1 MGLISRVSSRTYRNM
16 SGLARLGNVYRTH
29 FLRDLSSPGNVTVT
43 GYVSRSTKMF
53 FNLKCPESG
62 GDHVLQVQM
71 QPDARGAPTIP
82 ELLKNEK
89 LTVDSAISVTG
100 QLVYRPEQHQRE
112 NEPLG
117 AFELIPQDV
126 KMYNQCVP
134 ALHRNR
140 LDSEDWRRAGLEY
153 QYKNRFLGLR
163 SAKLQSILKARSKII
178 HKMREILHDRYDFT
192 EIETPTLFSPTP
204 GGAREFVVPSSYYE
218 HKFYS
223 LVQSPQQFKQL
234 LMIGGFNRYFQVAKC
249 YRNEKLRDDRQPEFT
264 QLDMELAYCTREEIM
279 ALVEDVVRYAVEAVL
294 EKKLG
299 DSGFQKMSYNQAMAE
314 YGCDK
319 PDTRFGLKID
329 GTKLAY
335 GDLASGKQ
343 VKKLLN
349 NMMKAREFKERC
361 VAGELVHDK
370 AELTIV
376 CEDVSVLGDIRSQMG
391 KEFADLDTNQLNF
404 LWVIDFPLF
413 EAKEADMHR
422 GDTQSQSHLQTVH
435 HPFTAPLEGKL
446 EATASCTSAAYDLV
460 LNGQEVGGGS
470 IRIHDPKMQ
479 EEVFKILDINKNG
492 ELDHI
497 VSALSAGA
505 PPHGGLAL
513 GLDRLLAILL
523 DVESIQDVM

>member
-178 HKMREILHDRYDFT
+178 HKIREILHDRYDFT

-234 LMIGGFNRYFQVAKC
+234 LMIGGVNRYFQVAKC

-264 QLDMELAYCTREEIM
+264 QLDMEMSYVSREEILKLIENLLKF
-279 ALVEDVVRYAVEAVL
+279 ALVDRDLPETFEVMTYDTAMRY
-294 EKKLG
+294 
-299 DSGFQKMSYNQAMAE
+299 

-319 PDTRFGLKID
+319 PDTRYNMKISQINTNENSENPEILKSSQDRYEID
-329 GTKLAY
+329 YSEYKIPN
-335 GDLASGKQ
+335 KK
-343 VKKLLN
+343 VKK
-349 NMMKAREFKERC
+349 
-361 VAGELVHDK
+361 
-370 AELTIV
+370 T
-376 CEDVSVLGDIRSQMG
+376 
-391 KEFADLDTNQLNF
+391 
-404 LWVIDFPLF
+404 
-413 EAKEADMHR
+413 
-422 GDTQSQSHLQTVH
+422 
-435 HPFTAPLEGKL
+435 
-446 EATASCTSAAYDLV
+446 
-460 LNGQEVGGGS
+460 
-470 IRIHDPKMQ
+470 
-479 EEVFKILDINKNG
+479 
-492 ELDHI
+492 HI
-497 VSALSAGA
+497 
-505 PPHGGLAL
+505 
-513 GLDRLLAILL
+513 
-523 DVESIQDVM
+523 